1 MNQDRRDVQS
11 IFSDKTQA
19 HNGFFIQIKAE
30 VLFPSPAQNIS
41 KCEEFHNVKYCFI
54 WLIETHNREHL
65 TAMLK
70 KKSEATEK

>member
-1 MNQDRRDVQS
+1 MNQDRRDEQS

-41 KCEEFHNVKYCFI
+41 KCEEFHNCQILF
-54 WLIETHNREHL
+54 HL
-65 TAMLK
+65 TH
-70 KKSEATEK
+70 